1 MKLWHC
7 VAIAVVA
14 YLIGVKFP
22 GIGQKAF
29 STIGM

>member
-1 MKLWHC
+1 MKMWHW
-7 VAIAVVA
+7 VVIIAIA

-29 STIGM
+29 SAVGM